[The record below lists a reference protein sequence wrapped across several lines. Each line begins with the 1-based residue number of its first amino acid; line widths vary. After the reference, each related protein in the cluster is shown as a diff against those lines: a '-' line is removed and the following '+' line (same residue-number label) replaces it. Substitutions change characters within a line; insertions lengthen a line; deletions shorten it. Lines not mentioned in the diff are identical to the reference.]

1 MKGFLIFIF
10 LIHLTF
16 AKSQTDSLSLAQK
29 DSTADSISLITED
42 NLNKADI
49 VQFPEEEMS
58 KIPKVYPVLNMYDYW
73 EDDHMNP
80 YRFMTLPRNTKVRI
94 KILPEDC
101 DFSLPID
108 APTTSPFGYRWGR
121 PHNGIDLDL
130 ETGDSVCAAFDGV
143 VRLSRWYYGFGN
155 LIVIRH
161 FNGLETCYAHLS
173 KRALKSGD
181 IVNAGQFIGKG
192 GSTGHSTGSHL
203 HFEVRFLGKPI
214 NPERIIDFKNAV
226 LKVSHLELKP
236 SFFKSYYK

>member
-1 MKGFLIFIF
+1 MKGFLLFIF
-10 LIHLTF
+10 LTHLAF
-16 AKSQTDSLSLAQK
+16 AKSQVDSLSLAQK
-29 DSTADSISLITED
+29 DSTEERVVQINEDRSTVDSI
-42 NLNKADI
+42 
-49 VQFPEEEMS
+49 VQTSKEEMS
-58 KIPKVYPVLNMYDYW
+58 KIPKIYPLFNMYDYW

-80 YRFMTLPRNTKVRI
+80 YRFMTLPRNTKVSI
-94 KILPEDC
+94 KIVPEDC

-130 ETGDSVCAAFDGV
+130 ETGDSVCAALDGV

-181 IVNAGQFIGKG
+181 IVNAGQFIGNG
-192 GSTGHSTGSHL
+192 GSTGRSTGSHL
-203 HFEVRFLGKPI
+203 HFEIHFLGKPI
-214 NPERIIDFKNAV
+214 DPERIIDFKNAA
-226 LKVSHLELKP
+226 LKISHLELKP
-236 SFFKSYYK
+236 SFFKSFYK